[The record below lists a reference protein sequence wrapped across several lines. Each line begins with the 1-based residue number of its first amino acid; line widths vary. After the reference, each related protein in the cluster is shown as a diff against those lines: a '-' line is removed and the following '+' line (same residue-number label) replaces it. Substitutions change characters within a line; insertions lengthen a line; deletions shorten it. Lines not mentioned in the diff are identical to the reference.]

1 MFKRNAI
8 ALAVSGLS
16 ALTACSTVSIPER
29 AAAPERAAIPERA
42 GKIEPV
48 ISVRNSG
55 GVDSE
60 AMYRIGR
67 YYQGQMRYDD
77 AVGAYRRA
85 LAMDSRNVEA
95 RNALA
100 VAYSLQGLA
109 LDSEREFRA
118 AIAQSPGLSHLHG
131 NLGYLYLQLGRVDEA
146 RAALQEAVRLDPAN
160 ARALTHLASAGGDLK
175 APVEA
180 AAAATVA
187 PAATAPVAAIAEPA
201 ATAAVAPAP
210 KASAM
215 ARIPADTLPVL
226 PVAAETKA
234 PATIAELIGS
244 GPAASRADLVSL
256 APNVW
261 ELRPRVAPRPEHQ
274 APKLLAGIAQT
285 DRAIAPGGIP
295 RVVRLEVAN
304 GNGVNGLAR
313 RVGGYLRSLGMNAP
327 RLTNQRPFD
336 QRRTQIQYV
345 GGMEY
350 AARDLRFTLDTP
362 ADLVLTPKIERNAQM
377 RVVLGRD
384 FHEIEAVARMPWATK
399 QIARAPVMIAR

>member
-1 MFKRNAI
+1 MFKRNVI

-77 AVGAYRRA
+77 AVGAYCRA

-109 LDSEREFRA
+109 LDAEREFRA

-131 NLGYLYLQLGRVDEA
+131 NLGYLYLQLGRVEEA

-160 ARALTHLASAGGDLK
+160 ARALTRLAWAGGDLK
-175 APVEA
+175 AAVEA
-180 AAAATVA
+180 AAAAAVA

-201 ATAAVAPAP
+201 ATAAVAP

-215 ARIPADTLPVL
+215 ARIPADTLPAL
-226 PVAAETKA
+226 PVAAGTKA
-234 PATIAELIGS
+234 PATIAELVGS
-244 GPAASRADLVSL
+244 GPAASTADLVSL

-285 DRAIAPGGIP
+285 DRAIAPGAIP
-295 RVVRLEVAN
+295 RLVRLEIAN
-304 GNGVNGLAR
+304 GNGATGLAR
-313 RVGGYLRSLGMNAP
+313 RVGGYLRSLGMSAP

-345 GGMEY
+345 SGMEY